1 MVRSGLSGRTSVSP
15 YRLVAHLS
23 LALIIFA
30 VAVWTAAS
38 MGRMSH
44 SRASRPAKR
53 FLALLTA
60 GIALVIVSG
69 GFVAGLDAGRIFNE
83 FPLMGGR
90 IVPEGYGAMSG
101 LRNFFENPIAV
112 QFNHRVL
119 ATLGALAIWVAWWRS
134 RRSWPVGVRRW
145 LVVSALL
152 VVVQVALGIWTLLL
166 NVPVAI
172 AVAHQLVA
180 VALLGALLVA
190 GVEARDAR
198 I

>member
-1 MVRSGLSGRTSVSP
+1 VSP

-23 LALIIFA
+23 LALVIFA

-38 MGRMSH
+38 LGRMSH

-53 FLALLTA
+53 FITLLTA

-101 LRNFFENPIAV
+101 LRNFFENPIAA

-119 ATLGALAIWVAWWRS
+119 ATIGALAIWVAWWRS
-134 RRSWPVGVRRW
+134 RRGWPVGVRRW
-145 LVVSALL
+145 LVVSAVL
-152 VVVQVALGIWTLLL
+152 VTAQGALGIWTLLL
-166 NVPVAI
+166 HVPVPI